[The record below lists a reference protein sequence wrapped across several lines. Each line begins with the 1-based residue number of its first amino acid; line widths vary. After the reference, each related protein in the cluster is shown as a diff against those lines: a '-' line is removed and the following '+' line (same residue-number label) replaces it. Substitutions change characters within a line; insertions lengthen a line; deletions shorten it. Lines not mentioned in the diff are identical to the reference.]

1 MSSPLFSLVTPRHK
15 VRNTRLSFYS
25 TYCIIL
31 TNVGE
36 MKFVFNEEKNGKMRE
51 ILMMQPK
58 VEEGKAIL
66 EKDETDPY
74 GW

>member
-1 MSSPLFSLVTPRHK
+1 
-15 VRNTRLSFYS
+15 
-25 TYCIIL
+25 
-31 TNVGE
+31 

-58 VEEGKAIL
+58 VDEGKAIL
-66 EKDETDPY
+66 EKDETNPP

>member
-1 MSSPLFSLVTPRHK
+1 
-15 VRNTRLSFYS
+15 
-25 TYCIIL
+25 
-31 TNVGE
+31 

-51 ILMMQPK
+51 IMMMQPK
-58 VEEGKAIL
+58 VDEGKAIL

>member
-25 TYCIIL
+25 TNCIIL
-31 TNVGE
+31 PIRGY

-51 ILMMQPK
+51 ILMMQPN
-58 VEEGKAIL
+58 EEGKAIL
-66 EKDETDPY
+66 EKDETDSY

>member
-1 MSSPLFSLVTPRHK
+1 
-15 VRNTRLSFYS
+15 
-25 TYCIIL
+25 
-31 TNVGE
+31 
-36 MKFVFNEEKNGKMRE
+36 MKFVFNEEKNGKMRK

>member
-1 MSSPLFSLVTPRHK
+1 
-15 VRNTRLSFYS
+15 
-25 TYCIIL
+25 
-31 TNVGE
+31 
-36 MKFVFNEEKNGKMRE
+36 MKFVFNEEKNEKMRE
-51 ILMMQPK
+51 MLMMQPK

>member
-1 MSSPLFSLVTPRHK
+1 MSSPSFSLVTQRHK
-15 VRNTRLSFYS
+15 VRNTRLSLYS
-25 TYCIIL
+25 TNCIIL
-31 TNVGE
+31 PTVGY